1 MHSIQFLTMAAFF
14 MVGLFEC
21 GVYFWAGTE
30 LISEVS
36 STARVNWTNR
46 DVENT
51 RHATTS
57 LVGYDTHVVAPL

>member
-1 MHSIQFLTMAAFF
+1 MYSIQFLTMAAFF
-14 MVGLFEC
+14 MAVLFEC

-36 STARVNWTNR
+36 STAGVNWTNG

-51 RHATTS
+51 
-57 LVGYDTHVVAPL
+57 

>member
-1 MHSIQFLTMAAFF
+1 VHSIQFFTMAAFF

-36 STARVNWTNR
+36 STTEVNGTNG

-51 RHATTS
+51 
-57 LVGYDTHVVAPL
+57 

>member
-1 MHSIQFLTMAAFF
+1 MHSIQFFTMAAFF

-36 STARVNWTNR
+36 STTEVNGTNG

-51 RHATTS
+51 
-57 LVGYDTHVVAPL
+57 